1 MTQSCDLDNDKVNIV
16 LVCPFYTWS
25 EFIGKADVSF
35 KSRKGQEKLW
45 NSLKKGSEPAYHL
58 LMCDKNNFLKEP
70 IVVVFKDIFGV
81 HISTLKLHLKN
92 AKNCL
97 RLLSPYREHLS
108 QAFARYFMRVGLP
121 QNIPSFPE
129 QFPSSKK

>member
-1 MTQSCDLDNDKVNIV
+1 MEQ
-16 LVCPFYTWS
+16 
-25 EFIGKADVSF
+25 F
-35 KSRKGQEKLW
+35 KKRFRTCI
-45 NSLKKGSEPAYHL
+45 SLINVRQK
-58 LMCDKNNFLKEP
+58 NFLKEP